1 VVVSVSRWPHVPAA
15 VPVLEPDLAYLPS
28 PVGGPME
35 TGATTP
41 ALPAPETG
49 PEPKELAQR
58 TLESARMTL
67 VRRKI
72 DAEYVGE
79 VGTPAERLLEIAA
92 ARDAD
97 LIVVGSR
104 EHGLLERLLHRP
116 VEQTVA
122 KRAGCDVLLVH

>member
-1 VVVSVSRWPHVPAA
+1 MVHARDTRAAGGVDRVQDLQRDEVSVRRRRVPA
-15 VPVLEPDLAYLPS
+15 LKGDLAIA
-28 PVGGPME
+28 GP
-35 TGATTP
+35 
-41 ALPAPETG
+41 
-49 PEPKELAQR
+49 
-58 TLESARMTL
+58 LEH
-67 VRRKI
+67 
-72 DAEYVGE
+72 
-79 VGTPAERLLEIAA
+79 EIAA